1 MSSHTPSWKRPLSQ
15 GEKVKS
21 STSVISSFTSQIA
34 KWHSYKKALD
44 EKREKIDSDIK
55 KSINIKQALVKAKK
69 MEEIKLETKPV
80 DVVKP
85 TWAK

>member
-44 EKREKIDSDIK
+44 EKREKIDSAIK
-55 KSINIKQALVKAKK
+55 KSIKEAPVKAKK
-69 MEEIKLETKPV
+69 MEESKLETKPV
-80 DVVKP
+80 EVVKP
-85 TWAK
+85 TWAR